1 MKILG
6 ERFELKD
13 PRPAYPDAEVI
24 WSSTAPDTDAETFE
38 KMRGDAAQSLPTVV
52 PGRLGFWL
60 ISEIYVV
67 EAGRRMVVKG
77 VEISAEE
84 MLRRHAQA

>member
-6 ERFELKD
+6 ERFEHQD
-13 PRPAYPDAEVI
+13 PRPAYPGAEII
-24 WSSTAPDTDAETFE
+24 WTSTEPDTDAETI
-38 KMRGDAAQSLPTVV
+38 KRIQASAARSEPIGV

-60 ISEIYVV
+60 ITAIEVNDD
-67 EAGRRMVVKG
+67 GRLVIVKG

-84 MLRRHAQA
+84 MLRRHARA